1 MRCVQ
6 WWDRRRV
13 SFALLSFTIWALPLV
28 SSAASDD
35 ETMRNV
41 ALVVIPR
48 EILFFS
54 AQAGQ
59 WTSVRLE
66 AGERILQRGADG
78 NVSAVVTSQRAIG
91 FSAAL
96 NMTQELR
103 VPEEETLEA
112 FKVEGNMANFVTRRR
127 AYGYSA
133 FTGKWAMIDRF
144 QLGK

>member
-1 MRCVQ
+1 MRRVQ
-6 WWDRRRV
+6 WWGWRRV
-13 SFALLSFTIWALPLV
+13 GFPLLFLAIWVLPPVSF
-28 SSAASDD
+28 AASDD
-35 ETMRNV
+35 ETLRNV
-41 ALVVIPR
+41 ALVLIPR

-78 NVSAVVTSQRAIG
+78 NVAAVVTSQRAIG

-96 NMTQELR
+96 NITHELR

-133 FTGKWAMIDRF
+133 FIGRWAVIDRF

>member
-1 MRCVQ
+1 MRRVQ
-6 WWDRRRV
+6 WWGWRRV
-13 SFALLSFTIWALPLV
+13 SFALLSLVIWALPLV

-35 ETMRNV
+35 ETLRNV
-41 ALVVIPR
+41 ALVLIPR

-78 NVSAVVTSQRAIG
+78 NVAAVVTSQRAIG

-96 NMTQELR
+96 NITHELR
-103 VPEEETLEA
+103 VAEEETLEA
-112 FKVEGNMANFVTRRR
+112 FKVEGNMATFLTRRR

-133 FTGKWAMIDRF
+133 FIGKWAIIDRF